1 MHIGLIGGIGPA
13 ATDFYYRQII
23 EQAAAMGHALD
34 LTMVHA
40 DTTTLLSNMAENRVA
55 DQCAIYHRLA
65 DRLKSAGAQC
75 VVVTSISGHFC
86 IDEFA
91 EDACLPV
98 IDLTK
103 ILSDWLHKNGFTTV
117 GILGTDTVMASGM
130 FGKLAPVTVVAPQ
143 GEALS
148 QVHDAYVALARSGKP
163 TAQARDVF
171 ERAALAME
179 KAGAQG
185 ILLGGTDL
193 NVMFDGTDTPF
204 AVIDCARLHIDALM
218 AQI

>member
-1 MHIGLIGGIGPA
+1 MHVGLIGGIGPA

-23 EQAAAMGHALD
+23 EQTAAKGHALE

-40 DTTTLLSNMAENRVA
+40 DMAILLSNMAENRVA
-55 DQCAIYHRLA
+55 EQCAIYHRLTE
-65 DRLKSAGAQC
+65 RLKRAGAQC

-91 EDACLPV
+91 QDACLPV
-98 IDLTK
+98 IDLTR
-103 ILSDWLHKNGFTTV
+103 ILSGWLDKNGVVTV
-117 GILGTDTVMASGM
+117 GILGTETVMASRM
-130 FGKLAPVTVVAPQ
+130 FGKLAPVTVLAPQ

-148 QVHDAYVALARSGKP
+148 EVHDTYVALARSGKP
-163 TAQARDVF
+163 TAQARAVF

-204 AVIDCARLHIDALM
+204 AVIDCARLHIEALM